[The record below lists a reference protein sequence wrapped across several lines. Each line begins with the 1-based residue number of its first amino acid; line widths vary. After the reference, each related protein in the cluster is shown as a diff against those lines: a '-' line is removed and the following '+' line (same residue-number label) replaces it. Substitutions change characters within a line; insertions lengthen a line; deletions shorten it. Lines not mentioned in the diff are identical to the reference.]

1 MFGRSLLVFLSIL
14 YLVPTLCEF
23 GHLWLSLLA
32 STGRMLM
39 GAVCFW
45 ACGPVGVT
53 VRLQG
58 YSFDAKGRAV
68 DIPRLYAAYMLF
80 LIKNGR
86 HHQAGRGQVVSVG
99 DAALEV
105 ESARASLQK
114 LEERQW
120 TFRQSFQSRRATK
133 GPQVN
138 PRCNMLQ

>member
-1 MFGRSLLVFLSIL
+1 
-14 YLVPTLCEF
+14 
-23 GHLWLSLLA
+23 
-32 STGRMLM
+32 M
-39 GAVCFW
+39 GAVCLW

-86 HHQAGRGQVVSVG
+86 HHQAGQVVSVG

-114 LEERQW
+114 LGERQW

-133 GPQVN
+133 GTQVN
-138 PRCNMLQ
+138 PSCNMLQ